1 MRQILYLVILCFVGL
16 DVHAQM
22 EPRLVLPIGHTEG
35 LLSGVFSP
43 DGRLVLTSS
52 EDETTRLYE
61 VSSGKELQVLAGHKA
76 VFSPDTRLVLTA
88 CGVDTSRIYEVSS
101 SNEILAL
108 AGYLSVFSPDGR
120 LVLTASWDN
129 TAHIYDVS
137 SGKQLNVLNGHT
149 EWISTVVF
157 SPDGR
162 LALTV
167 SNDLTA
173 RIYEVSTG
181 KQLQLLEGH
190 KKFLNSAVFSPD
202 SRLVLTAGDDC
213 TARIYEVSSGREMW
227 LLVGHTAGI
236 NSAVFS
242 SDGKYALTASS
253 DNTARIYD
261 VPTGKEVQVLEGHN
275 FSIDRAVFS
284 PDGSYVLTA
293 GLDGTACL
301 YDVSTGK
308 QLRELS
314 GHTDA
319 VISVVFSPDGK
330 LALTAC
336 GDNKARIYEISSGS
350 LMQVFTGNTKAVTS
364 AVFSPDGK
372 LILASYEDSSRI
384 YEIAT
389 GMEQKELGGT
399 IDGFRSSVFS
409 PDGRLALTVS
419 NDLTARIYE
428 VSTGKQLN
436 LLEGH
441 KKFLQSAVF
450 SPDSRLVLTAGDDCT
465 ARIYEVSSGREM
477 CLLVGHTAGINSAV
491 FSSDGKYA
499 LTVSSD
505 NTARIYDVSTG
516 KELQVLD
523 GYNFS
528 IDRAVFSPD
537 GSYVITAGLDGTAC
551 LYEVSTGKQLRELT
565 GHTDAVISVV
575 FSPDGKL
582 ALTASKDNTARI
594 YELSKGKELQVL
606 TGHKVYAGGI
616 NFQVFD
622 SAVFSPDAK
631 LVLTGSNDNTA
642 FVYEVSTGKVLHV
655 LKGHTQ
661 FISSAVFSRD
671 GKYILTTGADHKT
684 ILWDAATGK
693 ALYTRLQL
701 KGNDWLV
708 YDEHYRFD
716 GTPGAIEKLYF
727 VCGLEVID
735 LAQMKDSLWVP
746 GLVEKITTNQ
756 PILINDKP
764 APMLSELNICELT
777 PVIEPIELED
787 KRMLKYRITPR
798 RGALGDTELYING
811 NLTYTYKP
819 EKLDKKK
826 EGSTTVYYLTIDSDT
841 LQSYLAGK
849 QNTANPVLIKSKVK
863 GTGIYGRGE
872 QCNIAKKS
880 SKDDSHFY
888 GVFIGVNDYGNERKE
903 PNEQHYKNLDFA
915 VKDAQDLSV
924 AVEQTARNLFKD
936 NCHIYRLTGEGN
948 TPPTKENLQKVLAD
962 IGSKSKASDVL
973 YIFFAGHG
981 DVRRMKDTLD
991 QVVVEQDQIRFM
1003 MQRADKRNPVTTS
1016 FGVRE
1021 LSDWCSPRKIKAQK
1035 RVFVFDACHSGKIT
1049 QEAAG
1054 GFRGD
1059 DEGTRIRQLDK
1070 LKDKNG
1076 MMILAAAAD
1085 DESAYEDE
1093 TLNQGVLTYHLLQ
1106 VMKEEAK
1113 DTSLVVRD
1121 WFDETIDLVKEYS
1134 RLNGNKQE
1142 PSSFGDGR
1150 FEIGNVRDNVRD
1162 SIKITCPKTRVGAC
1176 VFVAQGQAKLQFPNV
1191 KQRVNEY
1198 FASKGRGDQLVYSKN
1213 TDKAYRTEGLYLQ
1226 IKDETQVTYDLY
1238 RGEELVKSGIEL
1250 PLRKYTNEDELVQV
1264 IVNSIAHEIESLR
1277 DKDDQCKLR
1286 NK

>member
-1 MRQILYLVILCFVGL
+1 MRQILYLVILCFVVLRGQ
-16 DVHAQM
+16 AQT
-22 EPRLVLPIGHTEG
+22 EPRLVLP
-35 LLSGVFSP
+35 
-43 DGRLVLTSS
+43 
-52 EDETTRLYE
+52 
-61 VSSGKELQVLAGHKA
+61 
-76 VFSPDTRLVLTA
+76 
-88 CGVDTSRIYEVSS
+88 
-101 SNEILAL
+101 
-108 AGYLSVFSPDGR
+108 
-120 LVLTASWDN
+120 
-129 TAHIYDVS
+129 
-137 SGKQLNVLNGHT
+137 
-149 EWISTVVF
+149 
-157 SPDGR
+157 
-162 LALTV
+162 
-167 SNDLTA
+167 
-173 RIYEVSTG
+173 
-181 KQLQLLEGH
+181 
-190 KKFLNSAVFSPD
+190 
-202 SRLVLTAGDDC
+202 
-213 TARIYEVSSGREMW
+213 
-227 LLVGHTAGI
+227 VGHTDI
-236 NSAVFS
+236 I
-242 SDGKYALTASS
+242 
-253 DNTARIYD
+253 R
-261 VPTGKEVQVLEGHN
+261 
-275 FSIDRAVFS
+275 
-284 PDGSYVLTA
+284 
-293 GLDGTACL
+293 
-301 YDVSTGK
+301 
-308 QLRELS
+308 
-314 GHTDA
+314 
-319 VISVVFSPDGK
+319 
-330 LALTAC
+330 
-336 GDNKARIYEISSGS
+336 
-350 LMQVFTGNTKAVTS
+350 S

-372 LILASYEDSSRI
+372 FVLTASDDNTARIWDVKTGFELQCLIGHTDFITNVAFSADGSRVLTVSPDSTARLWNSVIGHELYKFKVPTSYNSKAVYSVDSKFVAVAS
-384 YEIAT
+384 
-389 GMEQKELGGT
+389 
-399 IDGFRSSVFS
+399 IDGSTHIFDAIAGQELRTLRGHTGEVNSVIYSSDTKFILTASNDKTARLWNADTGIELCTFRGHEDQVFSAVISQNGKFVLTASDDSTARLWNASNGQNIFTLKEYGSLRKVSFSPDDKFVLTSSWEGKVRIWEVETGLEIKRFLGHDEAVEAVYS
-409 PDGRLALTVS
+409 PDGRYVLTAS
-419 NDLTARIYE
+419 NDGTARVWDTFTDMEIHNLSVSDAAVRSATYSPDGNYILTSSSDRTARIWCSRTG
-428 VSTGKQLN
+428 VQLQLFRGQTVRVNSALFGPNGQHVLTASSDNCSRIIDVKSGSSTQRFIGHSGSVGFAIFNRNGKLVLTGSKDSTARIWDAETGQLLHILKGHEDAVISGDFSPLDN
-436 LLEGH
+436 YVITSSRDKTARIWNSQTENTIITYNGH
-441 KKFLQSAVF
+441 KLWVNSAVF
-450 SPDSRLVLTAGDDCT
+450 SPDGKKVLSTSFDKETCIWDPNTGLEICSMLYDRKLWFSCD
-465 ARIYEVSSGREM
+465 
-477 CLLVGHTAGINSAV
+477 AV
-491 FSSDGKYA
+491 FSSDGKNV
-499 LTVSSD
+499 LTSELDSTIRLWDGLTGSELRCFRGHSDRVVS
-505 NTARIYDVSTG
+505 
-516 KELQVLD
+516 
-523 GYNFS
+523 
-528 IDRAVFSPD
+528 AVFSNKGNLLLSASWD
-537 GSYVITAGLDGTAC
+537 GSARLWDAI
-551 LYEVSTGKQLRELT
+551 SGKNTLILSHKLR
-565 GHTDAVISVV
+565 V
-575 FSPDGKL
+575 K
-582 ALTASKDNTARI
+582 
-594 YELSKGKELQVL
+594 
-606 TGHKVYAGGI
+606 
-616 NFQVFD
+616 
-622 SAVFSPDAK
+622 SAVFSPD
-631 LVLTGSNDNTA
+631 D
-642 FVYEVSTGKVLHV
+642 
-655 LKGHTQ
+655 
-661 FISSAVFSRD
+661 
-671 GKYILTTGADHKT
+671 KYILTTGADHKT
-684 ILWDAATGK
+684 ILWETATGK

-701 KGNDWLV
+701 EGNDWLV

-746 GLVEKITTNQ
+746 GLAEKIMTNQ

-764 APMLSELNICELT
+764 APKLSELNICELT
-777 PVIEPIELED
+777 PVIEPIEQED
-787 KRMLKYRITPR
+787 KRMLKYCITPR

-819 EKLDKKK
+819 EKLEKKM
-826 EGSTTVYYLTIDSDT
+826 EGSITVYYLTIDSDT
-841 LQSYLAGK
+841 LQGYLAGE
-849 QNTANPVLIKSKVK
+849 QYTANPVLIKSKVK
-863 GTGIYGRGE
+863 GTGIYGRGD
-872 QCNIAKKS
+872 QCTIAKKS

-948 TPPTKENLQKVLAD
+948 TLPTKDNLKKVLAD

-1021 LSDWCSPRKIKAQK
+1021 LSDWCSPRRIKAQK

-1198 FASKGRGDQLVYSKN
+1198 FASKGRGDQFVYSKN

-1238 RGEELVKSGIEL
+1238 SGEELLKSGIEL
-1250 PLRKYTNEDELVQV
+1250 PLRKYTNEDELVQAV
-1264 IVNSIAHEIESLR
+1264 VTSITQEIEALSKQDER
-1277 DKDDQCKLR
+1277 CKLM